1 MGKSL
6 NIRRAFSSPF
16 FTSVENIL
24 KYLLTG
30 CLDFNKITVSKQ
42 TILLEDYK
50 MTKREML
57 RNLIKATNSMFFTI
71 TWIKKNGEERTMTVK
86 DGVESKLALPKGQG
100 SNNQEA
106 YSNLITLFD
115 VQAGHYK
122 SVNLDTV
129 TKLSCGSKV
138 MWDEGE

>member
-1 MGKSL
+1 
-6 NIRRAFSSPF
+6 
-16 FTSVENIL
+16 
-24 KYLLTG
+24 
-30 CLDFNKITVSKQ
+30 
-42 TILLEDYK
+42 

-71 TWIKKNGEERTMTVK
+71 TWVKKNGEERTMTVK

-129 TKLSCGSKV
+129 TKLSCGQKV
-138 MWDEGE
+138 MWEQGE

>member
-1 MGKSL
+1 M
-6 NIRRAFSSPF
+6 N
-16 FTSVENIL
+16 
-24 KYLLTG
+24 
-30 CLDFNKITVSKQ
+30 Q
-42 TILLEDYK
+42 
-50 MTKREML
+50 REML
-57 RNLIKATNSMFFTI
+57 RNLIKATNGLFFSI
-71 TWIKKNGEERTMTVK
+71 TWVKKSGEKRTMTVR

-129 TKLSCGSKV
+129 THLSCGNKIVWEEDS
-138 MWDEGE
+138 E

>member
-1 MGKSL
+1 M
-6 NIRRAFSSPF
+6 N
-16 FTSVENIL
+16 
-24 KYLLTG
+24 
-30 CLDFNKITVSKQ
+30 Q
-42 TILLEDYK
+42 
-50 MTKREML
+50 REML
-57 RNLIKATNSMFFTI
+57 RSLIKATNSMFFTI

-106 YSNLITLFD
+106 YDNLITLFD

-129 TKLSCGSKV
+129 TKLSCGTKV
-138 MWDEGE
+138 MWEQGE

>member
-1 MGKSL
+1 
-6 NIRRAFSSPF
+6 
-16 FTSVENIL
+16 
-24 KYLLTG
+24 
-30 CLDFNKITVSKQ
+30 
-42 TILLEDYK
+42 

-71 TWIKKNGEERTMTVK
+71 TWVKKNGEERTMTVK

-106 YSNLITLFD
+106 YDNLITLFD

-129 TKLSCGSKV
+129 TKLSCGTKV
-138 MWDEGE
+138 MWEQ

>member
-1 MGKSL
+1 
-6 NIRRAFSSPF
+6 
-16 FTSVENIL
+16 
-24 KYLLTG
+24 
-30 CLDFNKITVSKQ
+30 
-42 TILLEDYK
+42 

-71 TWIKKNGEERTMTVK
+71 TWVKKNGEERTMTVK

-100 SNNQEA
+100 SNNQEHC
-106 YSNLITLFD
+106 SHLITLFD

-129 TKLSCGSKV
+129 TKLSCGNKIV
-138 MWDEGE
+138 WEQ

>member
-1 MGKSL
+1 
-6 NIRRAFSSPF
+6 
-16 FTSVENIL
+16 
-24 KYLLTG
+24 
-30 CLDFNKITVSKQ
+30 
-42 TILLEDYK
+42 

-57 RNLIKATNSMFFTI
+57 RNLIKATNGLFFSI
-71 TWIKKNGEERTMTVK
+71 TWVKKNGEQRTMTVK
-86 DGVESKLALPKGQG
+86 DGVESKLVLPKGQG

-106 YSNLITLFD
+106 YDNLITLFD
-115 VQAGHYK
+115 VQAGYYK

>member
-1 MGKSL
+1 
-6 NIRRAFSSPF
+6 
-16 FTSVENIL
+16 
-24 KYLLTG
+24 
-30 CLDFNKITVSKQ
+30 
-42 TILLEDYK
+42 

-57 RNLIKATNSMFFTI
+57 RNLIKATNGLFFSV
-71 TWIKKNGEERTMTVK
+71 TWVKKNGEERTMTVK

-106 YSNLITLFD
+106 YDNLITLFD

-129 TKLSCGSKV
+129 TKLKCGDKV
-138 MWDEGE
+138 MWEQ

>member
-1 MGKSL
+1 
-6 NIRRAFSSPF
+6 
-16 FTSVENIL
+16 
-24 KYLLTG
+24 
-30 CLDFNKITVSKQ
+30 
-42 TILLEDYK
+42 

-71 TWIKKNGEERTMTVK
+71 TWVKKNGEERTMTVK

-100 SNNQEA
+100 RNNQEA

-115 VQAGHYK
+115 VQAGRYK

-129 TKLSCGSKV
+129 TKLSCGNKV
-138 MWDEGE
+138 MWDKGE

>member
-1 MGKSL
+1 M
-6 NIRRAFSSPF
+6 N
-16 FTSVENIL
+16 
-24 KYLLTG
+24 
-30 CLDFNKITVSKQ
+30 Q
-42 TILLEDYK
+42 
-50 MTKREML
+50 REML
-57 RNLIKATNSMFFTI
+57 RNLIKATNGMFFSI
-71 TWIKKNGEERTMTVK
+71 SFKKKSGEQRTLTVR

-129 TKLSCGSKV
+129 TSLYCGNKV
-138 MWDEGE
+138 VWDKGE

>member
-1 MGKSL
+1 M
-6 NIRRAFSSPF
+6 N
-16 FTSVENIL
+16 
-24 KYLLTG
+24 
-30 CLDFNKITVSKQ
+30 Q
-42 TILLEDYK
+42 
-50 MTKREML
+50 REML

-71 TWIKKNGEERTMTVK
+71 TWIKKNGEERTMTVR

-122 SVNLDTV
+122 TVNLDTV
-129 TKLSCGSKV
+129 TKLSCGTKV
-138 MWDEGE
+138 MWEQ

>member
-1 MGKSL
+1 
-6 NIRRAFSSPF
+6 
-16 FTSVENIL
+16 
-24 KYLLTG
+24 
-30 CLDFNKITVSKQ
+30 
-42 TILLEDYK
+42 

-57 RNLIKATNSMFFTI
+57 RNLIKATNGMFFSI
-71 TWIKKNGEERTMTVK
+71 SFKKKSGEQRTLTVK
-86 DGVESKLALPKGQG
+86 DGVSSRLVYPKGQG

-138 MWDEGE
+138 MWEQGE

>member
-1 MGKSL
+1 
-6 NIRRAFSSPF
+6 
-16 FTSVENIL
+16 
-24 KYLLTG
+24 
-30 CLDFNKITVSKQ
+30 
-42 TILLEDYK
+42 

-86 DGVESKLALPKGQG
+86 DGVESALVYSKGQG

-129 TKLSCGSKV
+129 TKLSCGNKIV
-138 MWDEGE
+138 WEQGE

>member
-1 MGKSL
+1 M
-6 NIRRAFSSPF
+6 N
-16 FTSVENIL
+16 
-24 KYLLTG
+24 
-30 CLDFNKITVSKQ
+30 Q
-42 TILLEDYK
+42 
-50 MTKREML
+50 REML

-71 TWIKKNGEERTMTVK
+71 TWVKKNGEERTMTVK

-129 TKLSCGSKV
+129 THLSCGNKV
-138 MWDEGE
+138 VWNKGE